1 MRAAIHTRARA
12 WIETQTSNIHLNRS
26 QINCQNNLSLRKVY
40 GVWLEKGTEKRQ
52 LCLINTTINLQLTSG
67 VEIVDE
73 SK

>member
-1 MRAAIHTRARA
+1 M
-12 WIETQTSNIHLNRS
+12 
-26 QINCQNNLSLRKVY
+26 SLRKVY

-73 SK
+73 SKWFDNFDLKSPFWPKERKDN